1 MVEKDEREE
10 SGVRAVLNFGHT
22 FGHAF
27 ETLSG
32 YGTLL
37 HGEAVAIGMM
47 CAARLAERTG
57 RIDAQCIDR
66 LSRLLQVFGLPV
78 DVLKLD
84 PQRVLDTMMHD
95 KKAERG
101 QLRFVLPS
109 CLGRAEV
116 VGDIAIA
123 DIRAVLE

>member
-1 MVEKDEREE
+1 MTASADFYKCL
-10 SGVRAVLNFGHT
+10 ACQWT
-22 FGHAF
+22 F
-27 ETLSG
+27 S
-32 YGTLL
+32 
-37 HGEAVAIGMM
+37 
-47 CAARLAERTG
+47 
-57 RIDAQCIDR
+57 
-66 LSRLLQVFGLPV
+66 
-78 DVLKLD
+78 KLD

-95 KKAERG
+95 KKAEHG